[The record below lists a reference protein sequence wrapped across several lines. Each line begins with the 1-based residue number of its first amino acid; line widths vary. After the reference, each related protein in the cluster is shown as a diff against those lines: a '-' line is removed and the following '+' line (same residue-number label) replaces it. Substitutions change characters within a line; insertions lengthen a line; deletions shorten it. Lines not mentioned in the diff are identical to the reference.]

1 MWKGWGRGEEEE
13 GGGLGDATAAAM
25 CAVHAAMRGR
35 RSMGS
40 GPALAGWSGDG
51 DGGRSGRGGV
61 GCVRALCQRAAGAR
75 WQSASA
81 SAGAGGMEGER
92 AAVSESTGRRRRK
105 TRRARR
111 SPACLCACACVRA
124 CVRAFSVTAARRR
137 GPERQVRTVCAHLA
151 RTRDARVRGASSAV
165 EEAWIPI
172 WPPPLGQSLGAPA
185 LGGTTELTWTRR
197 RRWCPESTGRIR
209 KRARIGEA
217 KSEMPAAI
225 GWPLRSTNSNHS
237 VAGYIPLPSSDLPRP
252 RPLPRPRAPPLAVAL
267 LAPTHVHSTLSI
279 YITHSSIYPPER
291 AQQPAGA
298 APLRVSPPSCRRT
311 HHRTCPN
318 PPPTCQSPVPA
329 LAHSPNDARPSP
341 RPPIDHAHA
350 HPSRQTPCLAPILH
364 YIPPRPSAEPALY

>member
-1 MWKGWGRGEEEE
+1 MRGRGDRGRGRGKERARWRRGCAGAVSEGGWGTVAECECECGGWRHGGREGRGEREHGATTKEDE
-13 GGGLGDATAAAM
+13 KGEKKSGLP
-25 CAVHAAMRGR
+25 V
-35 RSMGS
+35 
-40 GPALAGWSGDG
+40 
-51 DGGRSGRGGV
+51 
-61 GCVRALCQRAAGAR
+61 CV
-75 WQSASA
+75 
-81 SAGAGGMEGER
+81 
-92 AAVSESTGRRRRK
+92 
-105 TRRARR
+105 
-111 SPACLCACACVRA
+111 CVRA
-124 CVRAFSVTAARRR
+124 CVRAFAVTAARRR
-137 GPERQVRTVCAHLA
+137 GPERQVRTVCSPGKDERCA
-151 RTRDARVRGASSAV
+151 RPRGIQRSRRSV
-165 EEAWIPI
+165 DSYLPTPI
-172 WPPPLGQSLGAPA
+172 RSVGQSLGAPA

-237 VAGYIPLPSSDLPRP
+237 VTGYIPLPSSDLPRP
-252 RPLPRPRAPPLAVAL
+252 LPLPRPRAPPLAVAL